1 MSILLP
7 VAFHS
12 SRFPDRV
19 EGALLHS
26 LRSRVLN
33 PGFLYDG
40 TRQTRRWLRLHEA
53 WSPSRTDPTC
63 ATIYEQAADSLPRI
77 SSDRHVVLVGLGCG
91 GGRKDTRFLQRL
103 RPDTDRLVYAPCD
116 VSAAMVLTAA
126 KAARTEARPDECRPL
141 VCDLV
146 ETPDLPERL
155 DEWCGAEPARL
166 ITFFGMLPNLEPDA
180 VMPSIAG
187 SLRPGETLMVSA
199 NLVPGDDPASGM
211 NRVFPQYDNALTRE
225 WLLGFLLDLG
235 VGRDDG
241 ELFIGIPDQSELEG
255 RRRIVADFR
264 FRRQRVLELPG
275 ETFRFGE
282 GDEIRLFHSWR
293 YTTAAV
299 RALLLKRGLVV
310 DAEWV
315 ANSGEEGV
323 FSCRRQPKR

>member
-1 MSILLP
+1 MSSLLP
-7 VAFHS
+7 VAFHAT
-12 SRFPDRV
+12 RFPDRV

-40 TRQTRRWLRLHEA
+40 VRQTRRWLRLHEA

-63 ATIYEQAADSLPRI
+63 VSIYEEAADSLPRF
-77 SSDRHVVLVGLGCG
+77 STGRHVVVVGLGCG
-91 GGRKDTRFLQRL
+91 GGSKDARILKRL
-103 RPDTDRLVYAPCD
+103 RPDAERLIYVPCD

-126 KAARTEARPDECRPL
+126 RAARTEARPDECRPL
-141 VCDLV
+141 VCDLA
-146 ETPDLPERL
+146 ETTDLPERL

-166 ITFFGMLPNLEPDA
+166 ITFFGMLPNLEPDS

-199 NLVPGDDPASGM
+199 NLVPGGDPDSGM
-211 NRVFPQYDNALTRE
+211 NRVLPQYDNALTRE

-235 VGRDDG
+235 VDRDDG
-241 ELFIGIPDQSELEG
+241 ELFIGISDQKESEG

-264 FRRQRVLELPG
+264 FRRQRILELPG
-275 ETFRFGE
+275 ETFRFEE

-293 YTTAAV
+293 YTAAAV
-299 RALLLKRGLVV
+299 RAMLPKQGFVV
-310 DAEWV
+310 DAEWI

-323 FSCRRQPKR
+323 FCCRRQPKR